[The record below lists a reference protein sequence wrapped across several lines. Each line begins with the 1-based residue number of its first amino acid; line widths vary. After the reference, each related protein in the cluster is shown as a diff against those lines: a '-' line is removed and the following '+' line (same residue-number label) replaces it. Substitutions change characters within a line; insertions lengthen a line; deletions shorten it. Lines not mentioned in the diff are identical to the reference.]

1 MAAALPDWHDS
12 LHKSAEQPSSV
23 RNIVLPL
30 DGSTASRRA
39 IPIGRHLAHLYRAP
53 LHVLYAAEHRF
64 SPREAIEHLGL
75 TDADLKG
82 AILDQHR
89 GDPGEAIL
97 ALARGLDRA
106 VIVMCTNTGH
116 HVGPDC
122 FGSVTEAVLAGTP
135 DRIVVVAERDEEP
148 WSIHRVL
155 LAHDGTASSD
165 VATAPAAEIA
175 LAAGATVAAIHVAAR
190 GEKYSDEPGSMP
202 APRYID
208 QPQHEWP
215 NWASQFMN
223 RMLALGAP
231 PSAISF
237 KLVVTGGQAGS
248 EVAQVSRERQADLV
262 VMAWHGRW
270 DAPQSAT
277 KVVVRNAGCPV
288 LLVYSGTD

>member
-1 MAAALPDWHDS
+1 MAALPDWQDA
-12 LHKSAEQPSSV
+12 LQKSAQASAV

-39 IPIGRHLAHLYRAP
+39 IPVGRYLAQLYRAP

-64 SPREAIEHLGL
+64 SPREAVERLGL
-75 TDADLKG
+75 SDADLKG

-89 GDPGEAIL
+89 GDPGDAIL
-97 ALARGLDRA
+97 GSARSLDHA

-116 HVGPDC
+116 HAGPDC
-122 FGSVTEAVLAGTP
+122 FGSVTEAVLVGTP
-135 DRIVVVAERDEEP
+135 DRIVLVAERDEHP
-148 WSIHRVL
+148 WEIHRVL
-155 LAHDGTASSD
+155 LAHDGTPSSD
-165 VATAPAAEIA
+165 MATAPAAEVA
-175 LAAGATVAAIHVAAR
+175 QLAGATVIAIHVAAR
-190 GEKYSDEPGSMP
+190 GGDYSQEPGSMP

-215 NWASQFMN
+215 NWANQFMN

-231 PSAISF
+231 PSSVSF

-262 VMAWHGRW
+262 VMAWHGKW

-277 KVVVRNAGCPV
+277 KVVIRNAGCPV
-288 LLVYSGTD
+288 LLVYSGSD

>member
-1 MAAALPDWHDS
+1 MAALPDWHDALQNS
-12 LHKSAEQPSSV
+12 VEQQSSV
-23 RNIVLPL
+23 RSIVLPL

-39 IPIGRHLAHLYRAP
+39 IPIGRYLAQLYRAP

-64 SPREAIEHLGL
+64 SPREAIERLGL
-75 TDADLKG
+75 SNADLQG
-82 AILDQHR
+82 VILDQHR
-89 GDPGEAIL
+89 GDPCEAIL
-97 ALARGLDRA
+97 ASARGLDRA

-122 FGSVTEAVLAGTP
+122 FGSVTEGVLVGTP
-135 DRIVVVAERDEEP
+135 DRIVLVAERDEQP
-148 WSIHRVL
+148 WKIHRVL
-155 LAHDGTASSD
+155 LAHDGTPRSD
-165 VATAPAAEIA
+165 MATAPAAEVA
-175 LAAGATVAAIHVAAR
+175 QRAGATVQAIHVATR
-190 GEKYSDEPGSMP
+190 GEEYSDEPGSMP

-215 NWASQFMN
+215 NWANQFMN

-231 PSAISF
+231 PSSVSF

-277 KVVVRNAGCPV
+277 KVVVRSAGCPV
-288 LLVYSGTD
+288 LLVYSGSD